1 MKQGICMAINLSCSM
16 HIPHATN
23 FFLKTFV
30 LFLAFLFIL
39 ICPGMAQE
47 DDQKNY
53 FVHKDE
59 SDNFLIFQKLEWNAG
74 SHITWYEITLEMYD
88 DATDTWLP
96 VNDAIPA
103 VQPAGFLGTTP
114 ELIKDGVYKSQHN
127 NITVSLRAKESGEPQ
142 KYRYAVAAYNL
153 LGHEAFST
161 EYTEFEINKAYFP
174 EIDRISPE
182 LIYLDTL
189 YDASI
194 RVTGENLRQNTDFY
208 LIKNRE
214 IIRPIEIIRNDNN
227 RQAELI
233 FDPRTFDTGN
243 WFVQAQNPG
252 DFTAHKP
259 LTIKFMKWYDF
270 SLSAGYSPQIIVY
283 DNNFKKYYFTNFLP
297 IGIDLRGTF
306 IFLKK
311 RVGYFGVSFNG
322 KWSPVSGES
331 SEYHI
336 QSQLAHSFLAFTY
349 RYPIIRNKLTV
360 EARIGGGLTYTLATK
375 FFFEQNLTSQPF
387 SAMHP
392 AATAGLSIAG
402 YAWRGLY
409 FEAGTDCMA
418 SFSPSMITLSIA
430 PTISVGWTF

>member
-1 MKQGICMAINLSCSM
+1 MAINSSCSM

-39 ICPGMAQE
+39 ICPGMAQK

-127 NITVSLRAKESGEPQ
+127 SITVSLRAKESGEPQ

-297 IGIDLRGTF
+297 MGIDLRGTF

-360 EARIGGGLTYTLATK
+360 EARIGAGLTYTLATK

-387 SAMHP
+387 SSMYP

>member
-1 MKQGICMAINLSCSM
+1 MAINSSCSM

-30 LFLAFLFIL
+30 LFLAFLFVL
-39 ICPGMAQE
+39 ICPGMAQK

-59 SDNFLIFQKLEWNAG
+59 SDNFLIFQKLEWNEG

-214 IIRPIEIIRNDNN
+214 IIRPIEIIRNGNN

-297 IGIDLRGTF
+297 MGIDLRGTF

-387 SAMHP
+387 SSMYP